1 MKTTLYMEA
10 VKTLGP
16 VNQLRQ
22 TQEEAGELISAIG
35 RFLRG
40 RTDASVLAEEIADM
54 EIMTAQAR
62 LIVGDAAVDKHKGYK
77 LERLGNLVLKASEE
91 ATNGRLRIR

>member
-10 VKTLGP
+10 VRTLGP
-16 VNQLRQ
+16 SNQLRQ
-22 TQEEAGELISAIG
+22 TQEEAGELIAAIG

-54 EIMTAQAR
+54 EIMVAQAR
-62 LIVGDAAVDKHKGYK
+62 LIVGDAAVDEHKAFK
-77 LERLGNLVLKASEE
+77 LERLGNMLLKANEE
-91 ATNGRLRIR
+91 AANGRMRIR